1 MANEENLIPANKR
14 SLSEAR
20 ENGRKG
26 GIRSGEVRREKK
38 LWKDEIMKRL
48 GENDWNEIID
58 NLKERAKKN
67 DKSFEVLRDTMGQKP
82 TDNIT
87 IEETKSPIF
96 NIEVTDNSKL
106 EKKFKEYE
114 ANTKTD

>member
-26 GIRSGEVRREKK
+26 GIKSGEVRREKK

-67 DKSFEVLRDTMGQKP
+67 SKDFEVLRDTMGQKP
-82 TDNIT
+82 TENISLN
-87 IEETKSPIF
+87 ETKLPVF
-96 NIEVTDNSKL
+96 NIQITDN
-106 EKKFKEYE
+106 KELQKEFDSYD
-114 ANTKTD
+114 T

>member
-26 GIRSGEVRREKK
+26 GIASGKARREKK

-82 TDNIT
+82 TDNIA
-87 IEETKSPIF
+87 IEETKIPIF
-96 NIEVTDNSKL
+96 NIQVTDNKDIEEEF
-106 EKKFKEYE
+106 EKYE
-114 ANTKTD
+114 TNTETD